1 MAKKDKFAQM
11 KQGGGGS
18 TFQDMVAQAKTV
30 AAIEQQAS
38 MATIP
43 TAEPASPQQAQEG
56 QSSAAVQSAA
66 PAQPTSSQQPATV
79 SERLT
84 HLPNPWISMRE
95 YNLASNYCNTFDN
108 MTRMDWM
115 ELAIIEKLHRDG
127 LLPEEEFQ
135 ARRAEIT
142 TRPPRGLRKNT
153 KVQKNK

>member
-11 KQGGGGS
+11 QKGGGVGS
-18 TFQDMVAQAKTV
+18 FQETLVQAATTV
-30 AAIEQQAS
+30 AAIERQAGTTPTGNENSTQPFQQA
-38 MATIP
+38 ATHP
-43 TAEPASPQQAQEG
+43 
-56 QSSAAVQSAA
+56 A
-66 PAQPTSSQQPATV
+66 PA

-95 YNLASNYCNTFDN
+95 YNLASNYCNSFDN

-127 LLPEEEFQ
+127 LLPEEEFNS
-135 ARRAEIT
+135 RRTEIT
-142 TRPPRGLRKNT
+142 SRPPRGLRKNT

>member
-1 MAKKDKFAQM
+1 MTKKDKFAQM

-43 TAEPASPQQAQEG
+43 TTDPTPPQQAREG
-56 QSSAAVQSAA
+56 QTSAAVQSAS
-66 PAQPTSSQQPATV
+66 PAQPASPQQSATV

-135 ARRAEIT
+135 TRRAEIT
-142 TRPPRGLRKNT
+142 ARPPRGLRKNT

>member
-1 MAKKDKFAQM
+1 MTKKDKFAQM

-30 AAIEQQAS
+30 AAIEQQAGMS
-38 MATIP
+38 TIP
-43 TAEPASPQQAQEG
+43 TTESTSPQQP
-56 QSSAAVQSAA
+56 A
-66 PAQPTSSQQPATV
+66 PV

-95 YNLASNYCNTFDN
+95 YNLASNYCNAFDN

-142 TRPPRGLRKNT
+142 ARPPRGLRKNT

>member
-43 TAEPASPQQAQEG
+43 TPEPVSPQRAQEG
-56 QSSAAVQSAA
+56 QASAAVQSAA
-66 PAQPTSSQQPATV
+66 PAQPTSPQQPAPV

-115 ELAIIEKLHRDG
+115 ELTIIEMLHRDG

>member
-30 AAIEQQAS
+30 AAIEHQAGKT
-38 MATIP
+38 AIP
-43 TAEPASPQQAQEG
+43 TTESASPH
-56 QSSAAVQSAA
+56 
-66 PAQPTSSQQPATV
+66 QPAPV

-95 YNLASNYCNTFDN
+95 YNLASNYCNSFDN

-135 ARRAEIT
+135 TRRAEIT

>member
-43 TAEPASPQQAQEG
+43 TPESASSQQAHEGQASAPAQPASPQQP
-56 QSSAAVQSAA
+56 A
-66 PAQPTSSQQPATV
+66 PV

>member
-43 TAEPASPQQAQEG
+43 TPEPASPQQAQEK
-56 QSSAAVQSAA
+56 QSSTAVQPAA
-66 PAQPTSSQQPATV
+66 SAQPASSQLPATV

-95 YNLASNYCNTFDN
+95 YNLASNYCNSFDN

-127 LLPEEEFQ
+127 LMPDDEFN
-135 ARRAEIT
+135 ARHAEIT
-142 TRPPRGLRKNT
+142 SRPPRGLRKNT

>member
-43 TAEPASPQQAQEG
+43 TSESASPQQAQEE

-66 PAQPTSSQQPATV
+66 QPTSPQQPAPV

-135 ARRAEIT
+135 TRRAEIT
-142 TRPPRGLRKNT
+142 ARPPRGLRKNT

>member
-11 KQGGGGS
+11 KQSGGGS

-30 AAIEQQAS
+30 AAIEQQAG

-43 TAEPASPQQAQEG
+43 TPESTSPQQAHEGKTSAVVQSASPAQPASPQQP
-56 QSSAAVQSAA
+56 A
-66 PAQPTSSQQPATV
+66 PV

-135 ARRAEIT
+135 TRRAEIT
-142 TRPPRGLRKNT
+142 ARPPRGLRKNT

>member
-1 MAKKDKFAQM
+1 MVKKDKFAQM
-11 KQGGGGS
+11 KQNGGGS

-30 AAIEQQAS
+30 AAIEQQAGI
-38 MATIP
+38 ATIP
-43 TAEPASPQQAQEG
+43 TTESASPQQEQEE
-56 QSSAAVQSAA
+56 QTSTSAQSAA
-66 PAQPTSSQQPATV
+66 PAQPASPQQPAQV

>member
-30 AAIEQQAS
+30 AAIEQQAG

-43 TAEPASPQQAQEG
+43 TPESTSPQQAHEWQTSAAMQPVAHAQPASPQQ
-56 QSSAAVQSAA
+56 
-66 PAQPTSSQQPATV
+66 PAQV

-95 YNLASNYCNTFDN
+95 YNLASNYCNSFDN

-115 ELAIIEKLHRDG
+115 ELAIIEKLHCDG
-127 LLPEEEFQ
+127 LLPEDEFQ
-135 ARRAEIT
+135 ARRTEIT

>member
-1 MAKKDKFAQM
+1 MTKKDKFAQM

-43 TAEPASPQQAQEG
+43 TPEPASSQQAQEK
-56 QSSAAVQSAA
+56 QSSTAVQPAA
-66 PAQPTSSQQPATV
+66 SAQPMSPQQPATV

-95 YNLASNYCNTFDN
+95 YNLASNYCNSFDN

-127 LLPEEEFQ
+127 LMPDDEFN
-135 ARRAEIT
+135 ARHAEIT
-142 TRPPRGLRKNT
+142 SRPPRGLRKNT

>member
-43 TAEPASPQQAQEG
+43 TTEPASPQRAHEG
-56 QSSAAVQSAA
+56 QSSTAAQSAV
-66 PAQPTSSQQPATV
+66 PAQPASPQQSATV

-95 YNLASNYCNTFDN
+95 YNLASNYCNSFDN

-135 ARRAEIT
+135 TRRAEIT
-142 TRPPRGLRKNT
+142 NRPPRGLRKNT
-153 KVQKNK
+153 KVQKNI

>member
-11 KQGGGGS
+11 QQSGVGS
-18 TFQDMVAQAKTV
+18 FQDFAKATTTV
-30 AAIEQQAS
+30 AAIQQQEPAPS
-38 MATIP
+38 LNSDEP
-43 TAEPASPQQAQEG
+43 TATTAKP
-56 QSSAAVQSAA
+56 AVQ
-66 PAQPTSSQQPATV
+66 PHTQQPGTT
-79 SERLT
+79 SERFT
-84 HLPNPWISMRE
+84 HLANPWISMRE